1 MSKFLELVEENTP
14 GAGVGPFTVE
24 YKDAEG
30 TVMSILTIPD
40 DVGSSYENFLD
51 FAKGSG
57 GSLEVVD
64 QPVSIEDNE
73 FLQAQAADDP
83 AGPAAA
89 ALEDRQAT
97 ADAIIA
103 AFIADTEQMKQAADG
118 SGGAAVAPAGGGS
131 FGSSQ

>member
-64 QPVSIEDNE
+64 QPVE
-73 FLQAQAADDP
+73 
-83 AGPAAA
+83 
-89 ALEDRQAT
+89 
-97 ADAIIA
+97 
-103 AFIADTEQMKQAADG
+103 DTEAKVLKAREKEALDVATSLVKDPRRRSFQLDPKKQLERSVGDMYKGIAKRVKAI
-118 SGGAAVAPAGGGS
+118 AKKIK
-131 FGSSQ
+131 